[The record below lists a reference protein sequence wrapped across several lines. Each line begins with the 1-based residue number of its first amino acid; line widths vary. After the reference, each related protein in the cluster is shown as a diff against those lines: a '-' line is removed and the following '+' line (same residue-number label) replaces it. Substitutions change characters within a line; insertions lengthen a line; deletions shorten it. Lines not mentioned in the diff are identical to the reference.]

1 MKYLIIKSDNKEM
14 RVAFFRN
21 KVGGKRKKAQLATDR
36 IEEKKNSNEN
46 QSMAHKTRLTYLL
59 ALIIIAS
66 K

>member
-1 MKYLIIKSDNKEM
+1 M